1 MFAIGHFAL
10 GYLAG
15 IISAR
20 KLHTSVNIPLLLTAS
35 VIPDIDLILIF
46 LPHRG
51 PTHSLITIA
60 IFATPFLLIYRKN
73 AIPYIAAVITHS
85 LIGDLFG
92 GVQLIWPLSTYLFGF
107 PEIGVR
113 NLISVTSE
121 LILFMISTTVMIKTG
136 DIKQIWKQNINNLA
150 LIMPIASVL
159 GPMLL
164 FERGLEY
171 ALPPLLIFPSLFYL
185 AIFAYSIYLM
195 VKKAKQV

>member
-46 LPHRG
+46 LQHRG

-60 IFATPFLLIYRKN
+60 IFATPFLLFYGKN
-73 AIPYIAAVITHS
+73 AVPYIVAILTHS
-85 LIGDLFG
+85 LIGDLVG
-92 GVQLIWPLSTYLFGF
+92 GVQPLWPLSTYLFGF

-136 DIKQIWKQNINNLA
+136 DIKQIWKQNISNLA

-185 AIFAYSIYLM
+185 AIFAYSIFLM
-195 VKKAKQV
+195 VRKVKQV